1 MIVYWIRRTPCQR
14 KKYELFELKQDLGT
28 IEWASGD
35 ASGGQFNGLYRA
47 FEVIYKRKH
56 YVVSF
61 GFSS

>member
-56 YVVSF
+56 S
-61 GFSS
+61 